1 MTDKGANFTLDLIKE
16 TCRLLKIQKL
26 QTSSY
31 NSQANGICE
40 SMHKLLIDMITHIV
54 MKDARNWD
62 DYAHYAVMAY
72 RAMPQF

>member
-40 SMHKLLIDMITHIV
+40 SMHKLLIDITHFV

-62 DYAHYAVMAY
+62 DYVPYAVMAY